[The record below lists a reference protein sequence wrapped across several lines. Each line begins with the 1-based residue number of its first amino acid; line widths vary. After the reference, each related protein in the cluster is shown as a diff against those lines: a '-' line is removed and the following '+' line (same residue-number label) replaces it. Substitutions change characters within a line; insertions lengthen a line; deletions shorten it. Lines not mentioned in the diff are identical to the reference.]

1 LQRDCFPRESCSR
14 PETISNLSTWTGIEQ
29 VQSAKKSF
37 TFR

>member
-1 LQRDCFPRESCSR
+1 MKHWPKPLVK
-14 PETISNLSTWTGIEQ
+14 TGIEQ